1 MHPARFD
8 STPYGRIRTP
18 CAPGFGP
25 SAGNLARRF
34 PGADKGG
41 FPAPRPLRGGWFGRR
56 PTPPP
61 REPELAPPMPDDAL
75 ALAIPLSRPQ
85 DDDLALVE
93 LVEHANDYAAAARS
107 ESTRRA
113 YRSDWG
119 AFERWCQPHGFAPL
133 PALPETVALYLVHL
147 ADQGRKV
154 ATISRALAAL
164 SQAHRFAGL
173 PSPRGT
179 ARVGETLRG
188 IRRRLGVAPEGKAPV
203 LAPELK
209 RMLAGLP
216 DTLLG
221 LRDRALLAL
230 GFAGGFRRS
239 ELVGL
244 DVADLAFTGN
254 GLEVHLR
261 RSKTDQEGEGRKVG
275 VPFGSAPSCCPVRA
289 VRAWLDAAGI
299 TEGAVFRAL
308 RRHGRLT
315 AVRLVGRAVARV
327 VQRTATAAGLDAK
340 RLAGH
345 SLRAG
350 LVTSAAL
357 AGRSERAIMAQT
369 GHRSAAMVRRYIR
382 DVSLFDDN
390 AAAGLL

>member
-1 MHPARFD
+1 MADPHPHA
-8 STPYGRIRTP
+8 
-18 CAPGFGP
+18 
-25 SAGNLARRF
+25 N
-34 PGADKGG
+34 
-41 FPAPRPLRGGWFGRR
+41 
-56 PTPPP
+56 
-61 REPELAPPMPDDAL
+61 PELPMPDALDSAL
-75 ALAIPLSRPQ
+75 ALSSSRPQ
-85 DDDLALVE
+85 DDLALVE
-93 LVEHANDYAAAARS
+93 LVEHANNYAAAARS

-119 AFERWCQPHGFAPL
+119 AFERWCQPHGLAPL

-147 ADQGRKV
+147 ADRGRKV
-154 ATISRALAAL
+154 ATIGRALAAL

-179 ARVGETLRG
+179 ARVGETMRG

-209 RMLAGLP
+209 RMLSTLP

-221 LRDRALLAL
+221 VRDRALLAL

-239 ELVGL
+239 ELVAL

-261 RSKTDQEGEGRKVG
+261 RSKTDQEGQGRKVG
-275 VPFGSAPSCCPVRA
+275 VPFGSAPSHCPVRA
-289 VRAWLDAAGI
+289 TRAWLDAAAI
-299 TEGAVFRAL
+299 AEGAVFRAM
-308 RRHGRLT
+308 RRHGQLT
-315 AVRLVGRAVARV
+315 AARLVGRAVARV
-327 VQRTATAAGLDAK
+327 VQRTASAAGLDAK
-340 RLAGH
+340 CLAGH

-357 AGRSERAIMAQT
+357 AGKSERAIMAQT
-369 GHRSAAMVRRYIR
+369 GHRSATMVRRYIR